1 MGHNRGF
8 TLIEIAVVL
17 LIVSLVLVAL
27 LKGENV
33 LRAARIQD
41 VITLAQDLSTAT
53 NNFKQRYHMLPGD
66 FPIDQA
72 TPEISGITR
81 SECLLGGS
89 NKGDGNGLIDSGGNA
104 AGSLGVP
111 AEVQCVPEVLFQA
124 GMVNK
129 VDKETDSNGIPWS
142 VFRTRFGVRSRVW
155 VKAVSTSNVV
165 AALVAAAILSPYS
178 PSVTH
183 VIEFENL
190 PCSVVW
196 DIDRQIDND
205 NLSTGRGAASD
216 PACVKDTL
224 VDFALAL

>member
-17 LIVSLVLVAL
+17 LIVSLVLAAL
-27 LKGENV
+27 LKGESV
-33 LRAARIQD
+33 VRAARIQD
-41 VITLAQDLSTAT
+41 VITLAQDLSTAI

-66 FPIDQA
+66 FPINQA
-72 TPEISGITR
+72 TPEISGMANTAACI
-81 SECLLGGS
+81 LGGS
-89 NKGDGNGLIDSGGNA
+89 NKGDGNGRIDSGGNA
-104 AGSLGVP
+104 AGSMGVD
-111 AEVQCVPEVLFQA
+111 AEAQCVPEVLFQA

-129 VDKETDSNGIPWS
+129 VDKDADSNGITWS
-142 VFRTRFGVRSRVW
+142 VFRTRFGGRVW
-155 VKAVSTSNVV
+155 VKFVSSSNVV
-165 AALVAAAILSPYS
+165 AALVAATIPSPYS

-190 PCSVVW
+190 PCSVVR